1 MRGRL
6 AVIRNLEPVRA
17 LSRTCRF
24 THWTLPSAPAPPVS
38 AHLGLPRLR
47 RGSRTT
53 LEGRNARW
61 SCGVDRCVLRHPF
74 VHLTA
79 GWAMHRNGHAR
90 KAFEQNPLGLKTGCN
105 ECTRVRALNEYI
117 SQRRTPSGDAI
128 NLCGSVAAPPHCARD
143 RMVGTNVGV
152 ATSPAVRHLLCDSI
166 LRRAK
171 SPVNFK
177 PVDNSCKLQPSL
189 HRVAQI
195 VVLQFISA
203 MHRGGIRCRRHRAD
217 IES

>member
-24 THWTLPSAPAPPVS
+24 THWTLPSAPARRPFLRT
-38 AHLGLPRLR
+38 AGCRTLR

-53 LEGRNARW
+53 LQYGSARY
-61 SCGVDRCVLRHPF
+61 SCGPDRCVLRHPF
-74 VHLTA
+74 MHLTA

-128 NLCGSVAAPPHCARD
+128 TLCGSVAAPPHCARD
-143 RMVGTNVGV
+143 RMVGTNAGV

-177 PVDNSCKLQPSL
+177 PVDNPCKLQPSL
-189 HRVAQI
+189 HSIGQ
-195 VVLQFISA
+195 S
-203 MHRGGIRCRRHRAD
+203 
-217 IES
+217 

>member
-1 MRGRL
+1 
-6 AVIRNLEPVRA
+6 
-17 LSRTCRF
+17 
-24 THWTLPSAPAPPVS
+24 
-38 AHLGLPRLR
+38 
-47 RGSRTT
+47 
-53 LEGRNARW
+53 
-61 SCGVDRCVLRHPF
+61 
-74 VHLTA
+74 
-79 GWAMHRNGHAR
+79 MHRNGHAR

-105 ECTRVRALNEYI
+105 ECTRARALNEYI

-143 RMVGTNVGV
+143 RMVDANAGV
-152 ATSPAVRHLLCDSI
+152 ATSPAVRNLPSDSI

-203 MHRGGIRCRRHRAD
+203 MHRGGSSLPPSSRGHRIIIRGLFASCGASWIGPTQWRIPPKSSTPTYRSSREQSQRWVGWRRDRLPRR
-217 IES
+217 SRR